1 VGGLEQAYLRRRALA
16 RHPLGSLRRGRRTGH
31 EPEQIPGGGGAV
43 SEASFIDTLS
53 RHGFEALRRAPVTT
67 LQVNVG
73 KRCNQACHHCHVD
86 AGPKRS
92 ERIGRRTAERVLEL
106 LARSPSVV
114 TLDVTGGAPEL
125 SDQFRLL
132 VQGARELGRRVI
144 DRCNLTVL
152 LEPGQE
158 ETAEFLAAHGV
169 AVIASLPCYGPE
181 NVERQRGRGV
191 FEKSIRVLQRLNALG
206 YGIEGSPLELDL
218 IYNPVGPALPP
229 AQAELEARY
238 RQELGAGFGISFH
251 RLLTLTNQPIARFAA
266 DLARS
271 GRLAEY
277 LSLLAHHFNPATVPG
292 LMCRHLVSVGYD
304 GRLHDCDFNQMLGL
318 ELGAAPRTLW
328 DLDSL
333 EGLAGAPVAT
343 GPHCYAC
350 TAGAGS
356 SCGGSLA

>member
-1 VGGLEQAYLRRRALA
+1 
-16 RHPLGSLRRGRRTGH
+16 
-31 EPEQIPGGGGAV
+31 V
-43 SEASFIDTLS
+43 SEAAFSDTLE
-53 RHGFEALRRAPVTT
+53 RHGLGELRRAAVGT

-92 ERIGRRTAERVLEL
+92 ERIERRTAERVLEL
-106 LARSPSVV
+106 LARSPSVA

-125 SDQFRLL
+125 SDQFHFL
-132 VQGARELGRRVI
+132 VEGARALGRRVI

-158 ETAEFLAAHGV
+158 DTAEFLAAQQV

-191 FEKSIRVLQRLNALG
+191 FERSIRVLRRLNGLG
-206 YGIEGSPLELDL
+206 YGMPGSALELDL
-218 IYNPVGPALPP
+218 VYNPVGPTLPP
-229 AQAELEARY
+229 AQAELEASY
-238 RQELGAGFGISFH
+238 KQELGARFGISFH
-251 RLLTLTNQPIARFAA
+251 HLLTITNQPIARFAA

-271 GRLAEY
+271 GRLAAY

-328 DLDSL
+328 DLESL
-333 EGLAGAPVAT
+333 DALAGAPVAT